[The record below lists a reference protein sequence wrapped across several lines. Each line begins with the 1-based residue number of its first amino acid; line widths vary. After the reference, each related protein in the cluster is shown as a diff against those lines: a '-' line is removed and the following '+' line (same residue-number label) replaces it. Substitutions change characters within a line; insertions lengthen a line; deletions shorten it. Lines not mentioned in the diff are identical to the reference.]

1 MHSLQVFNEVN
12 AREMEK
18 FNVFRHTFN
27 NKIFLFILG
36 FTIVFQVI
44 MVQFLG
50 KFANTVPLNKEQWLI
65 TVFIGFMSLP
75 IAAIVKLI
83 PVPKKKRVSH
93 ETQPL
98 LANGHDLNLDVD
110 DVEDRVQQTTCCSC
124 LSCTRWPGFS

>member
-18 FNVFRHTFN
+18 FNVFRHTLN
-27 NKIFLFILG
+27 NKIFLIILG
-36 FTIVFQVI
+36 FTIVFQVL

-65 TVFIGFMSLP
+65 TVFIGFLSLP

-83 PVPKKKRVSH
+83 PVPKKKRVSP

-98 LANGHDLNLDVD
+98 LANGHYRD
-110 DVEDRVQQTTCCSC
+110 DVEDGVQQTTCCSC
-124 LSCTRWPGFS
+124 LSCTLWPGFS

>member
-18 FNVFRHTFN
+18 FNVFRHTLN

-36 FTIVFQVI
+36 FTIVFQII

-83 PVPKKKRVSH
+83 PVPKKKRVSD

-98 LANGHDLNLDVD
+98 LANGHYQNRDF
-110 DVEDRVQQTTCCSC
+110 DVEDRVQRTTICSC
-124 LSCTRWPGFS
+124 LSCTPWPGFS

>member
-18 FNVFRHTFN
+18 FNVFRHTLN

-36 FTIVFQVI
+36 FTIVFQVL

-65 TVFIGFMSLP
+65 TVFIGFLSLP

-83 PVPKKKRVSH
+83 PVPKKKRVSP

-98 LANGHDLNLDVD
+98 LANGHDLDWD
-110 DVEDRVQQTTCCSC
+110 GDVEDRVQQTTGCSC
-124 LSCTRWPGFS
+124 LSCTLWPGFS